1 MHIFPL
7 ECSSPGVFHAWL
19 RKDAS
24 LSRLSRFVEQC
35 KGMHDGNNH
44 AHSKSSESHRTRSE
58 LCAQQIERES
68 QNRQNRR
75 RTMLVDDA
83 TRSHGLDGSTP
94 KLPLG
99 SDRVWGWRKTPS
111 KIGYVSG
118 GNLAPQMRGCESPH
132 AGADSIARESER
144 DRCASE
150 ASIAGES
157 PRCRSRSLDRRSE
170 SPHAGADSIARESER
185 ARCAGRS
192 LDRWPRVDERSRSSS
207 GAKSAPRPDIY
218 VGEANF
224 RLRPT
229 GCM

>member
-1 MHIFPL
+1 MDIFPL

-24 LSRLSRFVEQC
+24 LPPLSRFVEQC
-35 KGMHDGNNH
+35 EGMHDGSNH
-44 AHSKSSESHRTRSE
+44 AHSKSSESHRTGKIV
-58 LCAQQIERES
+58 AERCS
-68 QNRQNRR
+68 STTRR
-75 RTMLVDDA
+75 DRMDSTVRL
-83 TRSHGLDGSTP
+83 RNFRLDPTGFGGGAKRLQ
-94 KLPLG
+94 KLDTYPE
-99 SDRVWGWRKTPS
+99 V
-111 KIGYVSG
+111 I
-118 GNLAPQMRGCESPH
+118 LAPLMRGCESPH

-207 GAKSAPRPDIY
+207 GAKSAPWPDIY

-229 GCM
+229 WCM